1 MKPIKILYKGYV
13 IDITENPGDYKYDFA
28 IFKDDK
34 LVVRSPEGYSFP
46 GDAEVNA
53 KMYINARQNKF

>member
-1 MKPIKILYKGYV
+1 MNSTKIAYKGYV
-13 IDITENPGDYKYDFA
+13 IDITMNPTDYKYDFT
-28 IFKDDK
+28 ILKDDK
-34 LVVRSPEGYSFP
+34 VVVRSPEGYEFP